1 MNKLILKIL
10 LTFFLSANHFVYPQ
24 DFLGD
29 TNEGIQDEPKVFT
42 IDSSRSFLRVFV
54 GRAGLLSEMGHN
66 HIITSKN
73 ITGNL
78 NYLSP
83 PLISTAIFSIPAQAL
98 IIDDDSERKN
108 AGDEYNSVPSISD
121 KQGTKNNMLSNSVLD
136 ANNYPM
142 IQLNI
147 EGISINNKLNTYN
160 VQISIK
166 NQTIFQAL
174 PALVSFNDNTMT
186 IDANFVLNHSQLKL
200 KPFSILG
207 GMLRVADQLRFELHL
222 EALNNL

>member
-1 MNKLILKIL
+1 MTIS
-10 LTFFLSANHFVYPQ
+10 LSGNHFAYPQ
-24 DFLGD
+24 DFPGD
-29 TNEGIQDEPKVFT
+29 TIEGIQDEPKVFT
-42 IDSSRSFLRVFV
+42 IDSGRSFLRVFV

-78 NYLSP
+78 SYLSP
-83 PLISTAIFSIPAQAL
+83 PLISTAIFSIPVQAL

-121 KQGTKNNMLSNSVLD
+121 RQGTKSNMLSNSVLD
-136 ANNYPM
+136 ANNYPI
-142 IQLNI
+142 IQLDV

-160 VQISIK
+160 VKISIK

-174 PALVSFNDNTMT
+174 PALVNFNDNTMA
-186 IDANFVLNHSQLKL
+186 IDANFVLDHSQLKL
-200 KPFSILG
+200 KPFSILA
-207 GMLRVADQLRFELHL
+207 GMLRVAEQLRFELHV
-222 EALNNL
+222 EAFNNL